1 VAVTPSANQQH
12 QNLQQQLE
20 CSVNQLRQGSS
31 QHQYPA
37 PFQTSNSHQPSV
49 PHYPPPGGVVG
60 GQQFVSPTAP
70 QSLTTQH
77 QHNTGVTPVTNPTT
91 TPTVPNTCV
100 ESVRQHEQQEGA
112 HHQPPQRHPLDT
124 HFANLQI

>member
-20 CSVNQLRQGSS
+20 CSVNQLRQGSN
-31 QHQYPA
+31 QQYPPA
-37 PFQTSNSHQPSV
+37 PFHPNNI

-60 GQQFVSPTAP
+60 GQQFVPTGP

-77 QHNTGVTPVTNPTT
+77 QHITGVTQATNPTT
-91 TPTVPNTCV
+91 TPSVLNTCV
-100 ESVRQHEQQEGA
+100 ESVRQQQHQEGA
-112 HHQPPQRHPLDT
+112 GIHHQPPQRHPLDT